1 MMTMLEIHKLV
12 EVTRLLTEVNGVL
25 SATGRKK
32 GALRAAPVVAGAC
45 NHPNC
50 LVLPLGWN

>member
-1 MMTMLEIHKLV
+1 MNMLEIHKLV